1 MKKLFTL
8 LLFIPFLGCN
18 KETIQKNL
26 VISAMTN
33 GQWKVTKFMQGT
45 TNATNDF
52 SDYKFQFKENNSV
65 DAIRVS
71 NSAIEKSGAW
81 SADPG
86 ARTIT
91 SQFTNAAPTL
101 MLLNGTWRITN
112 NSWTFVE
119 ATQNV
124 SGVDHSLRLDKL

>member
-1 MKKLFTL
+1 
-8 LLFIPFLGCN
+8 
-18 KETIQKNL
+18 
-26 VISAMTN
+26 MTN